1 MRWII
6 THKDSKSGSW
16 QGKIPVFGCR
26 ARETARPG
34 ILRPD
39 TLTGIGQNR
48 TDVTS
53 WRLDLRPAAPFALAD
68 LPGYVI

>member
-1 MRWII
+1 
-6 THKDSKSGSW
+6 
-16 QGKIPVFGCR
+16 VFGCR